1 MYGDESAKAKVEQEH
16 VRLRRQEAQAGNAVN
31 QCASDGGLG
40 RLRQSGIRQR
50 IEQTLAVA
58 EIQFR
63 RMNAAQRAKQIIDQH
78 PELAEL
84 LDLLNEF

>member
-40 RLRQSGIRQR
+40 RRFGIRER
-50 IEQTLAVA
+50 IEQTLAGA